1 MATYL
6 TRTVSDATSNRLATF
21 SFWVKRSN
29 LTDQD
34 GQGSNYL
41 FCVAGPGGFSDSDWL
56 GLQFRGVDTLR
67 LTSWYGGI
75 NVTTNK
81 VFRDPASW
89 YHIVVRIDT
98 TAGAAANRVRMYING
113 TEQTS
118 FGNSSYPS
126 QDYDF
131 NCLGDSGAKH
141 YVGCAVSGSIGSPS
155 PYDYTNGYIADF
167 NFTSG
172 QSYPASSFAET
183 DSTTGEWKPKSDLSA
198 LTYGDNGFRLKFENA
213 GSLGAD
219 SSGQGHNLTVS
230 GAGTNAQT
238 TDTPSNNFAVFN
250 PLIAY
255 LNAGSNSTR
264 PTFSE
269 GNLKTVTTNSGKLG
283 GSSTLLMTKGKWYA
297 EFKFVESNN
306 AGSTIESVIG
316 VTDSPQRLAAQFGKP
331 GERANDVAYAQT
343 GNKLIGDSA
352 TSFGAT
358 YTDGDIIGVAVDLDN
373 NAIYF
378 SKNGVF
384 QNSGVPTSGSTK
396 TGAIAL
402 TDPASTVEGGYYFA
416 VGEASSETSTHQA
429 NFGNPPFTISSGNT
443 DSAGL
448 GNFEYAVPSGYYALC
463 TKNLNTVG

>member
-29 LTDQD
+29 ISDAD

-41 FCVAGPGGFSDSDWL
+41 FCLAGPGGFSDSDWL
-56 GLQFRGVDTLR
+56 GLQFRSVDTLR

-98 TAGAAANRVRMYING
+98 TAGAAANRVRIYING

-141 YVGCAVSGSIGSPS
+141 YVGCAVSGSVGSPS

-172 QSYPASSFAET
+172 QSYPASSFGET
-183 DSTTGEWKPKSDLSA
+183 DSTTGEWKPKSDLSG

-219 SSGQGHNLTVS
+219 TSGQGHNLTVS

-238 TDTPSNNFAVFN
+238 TDTPSNNFAVLN
-250 PLIAY
+250 TIAPD
-255 LNAGSNSTR
+255 GG
-264 PTFSE
+264 TF
-269 GNLKTVTTNSGKLG
+269 TLG
-283 GSSTLLMTKGKWYA
+283 GLKYVTNGTDLVCGISSFALTGSSKWYCEMKA
-297 EFKFVESNN
+297 ITK
-306 AGSTIESVIG
+306 
-316 VTDSPQRLAAQFGKP
+316 
-331 GERANDVAYAQT
+331 T
-343 GNKLIGDSA
+343 GNYFNFGVASSSKSMNDNGIIYRSDGKIYKDGSENQSSLA
-352 TSFGAT
+352 TF
-358 YTDGDIIGVAVDLDN
+358 TDNDIIGVIYDCSN
-373 NAIYF
+373 NQCSF
-378 SKNGVF
+378 QKNG
-384 QNSGVPTSGSTK
+384 S
-396 TGAIAL
+396 
-402 TDPASTVEGGYYFA
+402 A
-416 VGEASSETSTHQA
+416 VGSAVTIGDATRDIFFITGGNGGTNSTSEI
-429 NFGNPPFTISSGNT
+429 NFGNPPFSISSTNA

-448 GNFEYAVPSGYYALC
+448 GVFEYAVPSGAYSLC
-463 TKNLNTVG
+463 TKNLNTYG